1 MNGEGFSDGM
11 DPRCSFNFL
20 FIGVMHPPPA
30 NLCVMQ
36 KLPILLHDELAS
48 PNSGHLRARHVE
60 RGVDHRRRLKLAA
73 GWAKRCRGECRRSAG
88 KLAVLVSWA
97 SKRARWLCGGAKIL
111 LIRRYPFLKINYV
124 MASPHKIYYII
135 LLYYY
140 ISMLL
145 YYCVIILS

>member
-11 DPRCSFNFL
+11 DPRCSFNLL

-36 KLPILLHDELAS
+36 KLPPIPLHDELAS

-73 GWAKRCRGECRRSAG
+73 GRAKRCREAAG
-88 KLAVLVSWA
+88 P
-97 SKRARWLCGGAKIL
+97 GGAGG
-111 LIRRYPFLKINYV
+111 RP
-124 MASPHKIYYII
+124 ASWRCWYRGLPSEEDGFADVRKFG
-135 LLYYY
+135 
-140 ISMLL
+140 
-145 YYCVIILS
+145 